1 VSSEPVRAEWLNTS
15 QLKSTAA
22 RRFAEFCQQNFAATS
37 NQAQFDAAL
46 YQEAAKLVIERLEQ
60 KASTSGDQG

>member
-1 VSSEPVRAEWLNTS
+1 MSSEPVRAEWLNTS

-22 RRFAEFCQQNFAATS
+22 RRFAEFCQQNFAVVA
-37 NQAQFDAAL
+37 NQENFDANL

-60 KASTSGDQG
+60 AANTGDQG